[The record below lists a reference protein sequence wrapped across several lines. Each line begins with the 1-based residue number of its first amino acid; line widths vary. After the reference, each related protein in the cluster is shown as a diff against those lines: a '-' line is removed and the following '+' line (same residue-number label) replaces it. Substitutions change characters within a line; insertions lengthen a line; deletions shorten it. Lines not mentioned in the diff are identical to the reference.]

1 MTEVFTLSCDD
12 FNNKC
17 RKVFRELWLDTDM
30 SDVALATED
39 NGQLS
44 AHKAILAT
52 CSPLFKRLLQKN
64 QNGHPLLYLFCRV
77 SF

>member
-30 SDVALATED
+30 SDVTLATED

-44 AHKAILAT
+44 AHDLGD
-52 CSPLFKRLLQKN
+52 LGNL
-64 QNGHPLLYLFCRV
+64 
-77 SF
+77 